1 MGLFRKY
8 MNLLTQT
15 LNVGVIGDSP
25 QGLVLRFPVGFYSF
39 QKVLQRWESA
49 KYIPPFL
56 DMDGDQLMQVI
67 IPWEVARLENISLSK
82 PYQWTIDEVTAK
94 PSAWKHNAPFN
105 SQFLGAQRAQAG
117 QDY

>member
-1 MGLFRKY
+1 
-8 MNLLTQT
+8 MNSLTQT

-67 IPWEVARLENISLSK
+67 IPWEVARAENISLSQ
-82 PYQWTIDEVTAK
+82 PYQWILNKET
-94 PSAWKHNAPFN
+94 AWKHNAPFN
-105 SQFLGAQRAQAG
+105 PQFLGAQRAQAG

>member
-1 MGLFRKY
+1 
-8 MNLLTQT
+8 MNSLKQT

-67 IPWEVARLENISLSK
+67 IPWEVARTENISLSQ
-82 PYQWTIDEVTAK
+82 PYQWTIDEVTA
-94 PSAWKHNAPFN
+94 WKHNAPFN
-105 SQFLGAQRAQAG
+105 PQFLGAQRPQAG

>member
-1 MGLFRKY
+1 
-8 MNLLTQT
+8 MNSLKQT

-67 IPWEVARLENISLSK
+67 IPWEVARSENISLSQ
-82 PYQWTIDEVTAK
+82 PYQWTIDEVTA
-94 PSAWKHNAPFN
+94 WNHNAPFN
-105 SQFLGAQRAQAG
+105 PQFLGAQPARAC

>member
-1 MGLFRKY
+1 

-67 IPWEVARLENISLSK
+67 IPWEVARSENISLSQ
-82 PYQWTIDEVTAK
+82 PYQWTIDEVT
-94 PSAWKHNAPFN
+94 AWKHNAPFN
-105 SQFLGAQRAQAG
+105 SQFLGAQRPQAC